1 MMRYLTLAEV
11 VELHDL
17 VLQTTRGAVGVRDLG
32 GLESALA
39 QPKATFEGRDLH
51 ETLIEKAA
59 ALGFSL
65 VQNHPFVDGNKR
77 TAHAAME
84 TFLVLNGSEIEASVD
99 EQERLMTEVAAGR
112 VARSQMVA
120 WLRDHVRHV
129 S

>member
-1 MMRYLTLAEV
+1 MRYLTLAEV

-17 VLQTTRGAVGVRDLG
+17 VLQTTRGAAGVRDLG

-39 QPKATFEGRDLH
+39 QPRATFEGRDLH

-84 TFLVLNGSEIEASVD
+84 TFLVLNGSEIVASVD

-112 VARSQMVA
+112 VARIQIVA

>member
-1 MMRYLTLAEV
+1 MTWSCKPP
-11 VELHDL
+11 
-17 VLQTTRGAVGVRDLG
+17 AVQRVC
-32 GLESALA
+32 
-39 QPKATFEGRDLH
+39 ATSGDSNRH

-84 TFLVLNGSEIEASVD
+84 TFLVLNGSEIVASVD

-112 VARSQMVA
+112 AARSQLIA

>member
-1 MMRYLTLAEV
+1 MRYLTLAEV

-17 VLQTTRGAVGVRDLG
+17 VLQTTRGAAGVRDLG

-84 TFLVLNGSEIEASVD
+84 TLLVLNGSEIVASVD

-112 VARSQMVA
+112 AARSEMVA